1 MSPNTREGGEALSD
15 IRKNGCERDY
25 LHVTNKKKFSPESR
39 VKYTNHITSDL
50 VVGGHAREEGII
62 GESDGKH
69 GKYLLKDYCKTIKR
83 KNERDQCPSL
93 RFGLRPP
100 DDIII

>member
-1 MSPNTREGGEALSD
+1 MSPNTRERGEALSD
-15 IRKNGCERDY
+15 IRKNSCERDY
-25 LHVTNKKKFSPESR
+25 QHVINKNFSPESR

-69 GKYLLKDYCKTIKR
+69 GKYLLKDYCKKIKR

-93 RFGLRPP
+93 LSRPC

>member
-1 MSPNTREGGEALSD
+1 MSD

-25 LHVTNKKKFSPESR
+25 LHVINKKKFSPESR
-39 VKYTNHITSDL
+39 VKYTNHVTSDL